1 MTHLLLI
8 LLSLAL
14 YTASTWIIRNHGR
27 RTVIRY
33 SFSLC
38 GLCLVFLTGF
48 FLISDSFTTS
58 GIDESVVYHLKY
70 GLAGAGFRE
79 YTGALIATGA
89 FFLLSGMTF
98 ITSLWI
104 IKTPRESRTPSRTWT
119 AQLMLGAA
127 FLVHPGVQDVYHLN
141 APIFIHP
148 PGPTRFAVFHRM
160 PKLVNHSAQPKNLVY
175 IYAES
180 LERTYFDDDLFP
192 GLITGLKELE
202 HHALSFTGVDQV
214 GGTHWTIAGMVASQC
229 GIPLV
234 TASGGNSMSGIDRF
248 LPGATC
254 IGDVLHSRGYSL
266 TFMGGADL
274 NFAGKGKFLAS
285 HGFSEML
292 GKQELQETLV
302 DQHYVSAWGLYDD
315 ILLDQV
321 YRRFE
326 TLAQADA
333 PFALFALTLDTH
345 HPKGHISRRC
355 DDMLYQEGDN
365 AILNAVHC
373 SDFLI
378 TEFVRKVL
386 HSPHA
391 HNTMIVIGSDHLAM
405 GNTATELLERG
416 DRKNLLMV
424 LDPSRERAGFVDKQG
439 TTLDV
444 AATLLSLLG
453 YEAPAFGLGRNLLA
467 HAPTLAEQEPNLKQ
481 TLESLS
487 PDLNQF
493 WEYPIIRDGIRI
505 DARTFHIQIEDR
517 TLRFPALLQVDGNG
531 KIRNV
536 FFEYQLFD
544 YSEKLAS
551 HFVKMDYDDA
561 VVWIDACRNFQRLDI
576 SQGEAKFCVFLGK
589 IGDEHPFVSSIEDEL
604 FIPMTQISEALSRIA
619 VPTIA
624 VKRINSLDSANLSQ
638 LATARN
644 SLHHIDERGLKEAAV
659 SRGVFA
665 Y

>member
-1 MTHLLLI
+1 MTHLPLI

-14 YTASTWIIRNHGR
+14 YTASTWVIRNRGR

-33 SFSLC
+33 SYSLC

-70 GLAGAGFRE
+70 GLAGAGFKE
-79 YTGALIATGA
+79 YTGALIATGVI
-89 FFLLSGMTF
+89 FLLSGMTF
-98 ITSLWI
+98 IASLWI
-104 IKTPRESRTPSRTWT
+104 IKTPRESQTPSRTWP

-127 FLVHPGVQDVYHLN
+127 FLVHPGVQDVYYLN
-141 APIFIHP
+141 TAIFISS
-148 PGPTRFAVFHRM
+148 GPVRFSSLHRM
-160 PKLVNHSAQPKNLVY
+160 PKLDNPPAQPKNLVY

-180 LERTYFDDDLFP
+180 LERTYFDENLFP

-202 HHALSFTGVDQV
+202 DHALSFTGVDQV

-292 GKQELQETLV
+292 GKQELLESLE
-302 DQHYVSAWGLYDD
+302 DQNYVSAWGLYDD
-315 ILLDQV
+315 IVLDQV

-333 PFALFALTLDTH
+333 PFALFTLTLDTH
-345 HPKGHISRRC
+345 HPKGHLSRRC

-386 HSPHA
+386 GSPHA
-391 HNTMIVIGSDHLAM
+391 QNTMIVIGSDHLAM

-424 LDPSRERAGFVDKQG
+424 LDPSRERTGLVEKQG

-467 HAPTLAEQEPNLKQ
+467 SEPTLAEQEANLKQ
-481 TLESLS
+481 TLDSLS
-487 PDLNQF
+487 PDLSQF

-505 DARTFHIQIEDR
+505 DARTMHIQIEDR
-517 TLRFPALLQVDGNG
+517 TLRLPALLQVDGKG

-551 HFVKMDYDDA
+551 HLAKMDHDDV
-561 VVWIDACRNFQRLDI
+561 VVWIDGCSNFQHPDI
-576 SQGEAKFCVFLGK
+576 IQGKDEFCVFLGK
-589 IGDEHPFVSSIEDEL
+589 VGDEQPFFSAIGDELVIS
-604 FIPMTQISEALSRIA
+604 MAQITAALNRIA
-619 VPTIA
+619 EPTIA
-624 VKRINSLDSANLSQ
+624 VKRINSLDIA
-638 LATARN
+638 N
-644 SLHHIDERGLKEAAV
+644 SLQLSDTVLLV
-659 SRGVFA
+659 QTN
-665 Y
+665 